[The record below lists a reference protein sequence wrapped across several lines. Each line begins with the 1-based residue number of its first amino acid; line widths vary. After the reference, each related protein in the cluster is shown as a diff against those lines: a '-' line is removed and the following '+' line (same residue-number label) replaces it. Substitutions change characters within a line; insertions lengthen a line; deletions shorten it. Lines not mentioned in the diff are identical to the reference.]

1 MEIAK
6 KSFFVPWDF
15 TEKAEYAFQHAYN
28 LAKNFNKEITL
39 LHIVKKEK
47 YKAEV
52 EPKLKEVAEQHQE
65 KYGINVTYLIVAGDL
80 FKTMSKTAEEY
91 EASLVV
97 MGMHSSKRATKT
109 IMGSQVP
116 FYLVQE
122 PPKKEKITEIV
133 VPIDTDEKNRVQLRW
148 VTYLAKYFNC
158 NINIIKPFINND
170 AKNRKMKANMMFARK
185 VLDSKDVVYGIRTAK
200 REMKWHHAIHKFAL
214 DIDAELIFVMSSEFK
229 KLVKGMEKENCTIPI
244 ICINP
249 ATGLK
254 VLPDK
259 FA

>member
-1 MEIAK
+1 MEISP

-15 TEKAEYAFQHAYN
+15 TEKAEYAFAHAYN
-28 LAKNFNKEITL
+28 LANQFNKEITL
-39 LHIVKKEK
+39 LHIIKKEK
-47 YKAEV
+47 FRSEF
-52 EPKLKEVAEQHQE
+52 EPKIIEVAKEHEE
-65 KYGINVTYLIVAGDL
+65 KFNIKVNSLVVAGDL
-80 FKTMSKTAEEY
+80 FKTMAKTAEEY
-91 EASLVV
+91 NASLVV

-122 PPKKEKITEIV
+122 PPIRDKITEIV
-133 VPIDTDEKNRVQLRW
+133 VPIDTDEKNRVQLNW
-148 VTYLAKYFNC
+148 VIYMAKYFKC

-185 VLDSKDVVYGIRTAK
+185 VLDAKDVVYGIRTAK
-200 REMKWHHAIHKFAL
+200 REMKWHHAIHKFAN

-229 KLVKGMEKENCTIPI
+229 KLTKGMEKEGCKIPI

-254 VLPDK
+254 ILPDK
-259 FA
+259 FG